1 MKQRTISTM
10 PQNNSNNSKG
20 SSGQGQSSNT
30 SSDYRVARDAGFKDT
45 RDFMLSHGL
54 HIHDPDQLEEG
65 KAILQGYRD
74 ADAREQQQS
83 HGSSGGRK

>member
-1 MKQRTISTM
+1 M

-74 ADAREQQQS
+74 ADAREQQQQS